1 MIKTIDLD
9 KLSKEEKDKVAS
21 DISGGVK
28 QTAKEKEERG
38 TWVVTPL
45 ALIKAKDILCVYIEA
60 KREGLNGYHVYASV
74 KTLEGTGS
82 YPIKLG
88 IFSKPSEAQDL
99 LNEVYE
105 QIKEVI

>member
-1 MIKTIDLD
+1 M
-9 KLSKEEKDKVAS
+9 S
-21 DISGGVK
+21 DS
-28 QTAKEKEERG
+28 G
-38 TWVVTPL
+38 TWIKTPL
-45 ALIKAKDILCVYIEA
+45 ALIKAKDIWCVYIES

-74 KTLEGTGS
+74 KTLDGTGS